1 MRLGKKKMR
10 KLSMTPN
17 LLNASSRVRA
27 LYQIEGRM
35 MMNVIREK
43 ARTMRV
49 VMMEKLLMKWSLRK
63 DFTDS
68 LSRVKA
74 MTVPNK

>member
-1 MRLGKKKMR
+1 M
-10 KLSMTPN
+10 
-17 LLNASSRVRA
+17 RVRA